1 MTALM
6 SGIALFGAMAIFG
19 VFIYSLKPRRLLD
32 RLIPNEPSVGLL
44 RQSVQFFSYKLQ
56 SLLEPKKRNQQV
68 LFELPDFLELLSVS
82 LSSGESIYASLK
94 RVVPRVGGLLG
105 KELSATL
112 RAIDFGSDIESELNS
127 LARRVPQQQLIE
139 TCNKV
144 SISLRRGTPLA
155 LMLAQQSDSVKQEV
169 INLLTKRAGK
179 NETRML
185 IPLVFLILPVT
196 VLFAI
201 FPSLQLLNI
210 NYL

>member
-6 SGIALFGAMAIFG
+6 SGIALFGAMVIFG
-19 VFIYSLKPRRLLD
+19 VFIHSLKPHSLLD
-32 RLIPNEPSVGLL
+32 RLVPNESSSGLL

-56 SLLEPKKRNQQV
+56 SSLEPKKRNQRV
-68 LFELPDFLELLSVS
+68 LLELPDFLELLSVS

-127 LARRVPQQQLIE
+127 LARRLPQQQLIE

-144 SISLRRGTPLA
+144 AISLRRGTPLA
-155 LMLAQQSDSVKQEV
+155 LMLAQQSDSVRQEV

>member
-1 MTALM
+1 MMALI
-6 SGIALFGAMAIFG
+6 SAIAIFAASL
-19 VFIYSLKPRRLLD
+19 VFRLFLK
-32 RLIPNEPSVGLL
+32 SV
-44 RQSVQFFSYKLQ
+44 RPQN
-56 SLLEPKKRNQQV
+56 LLERLEPQNISVKMMRQLMRFAWKLRAKFEPNKRYQQV
-68 LFELPDFLELLSVS
+68 LFELPEFLELLSVA

-105 KELSATL
+105 KELLATL
-112 RAIDFGSDIESELNS
+112 RAIDFGSDIESEFTALS
-127 LARRVPQQQLIE
+127 RRLPQQQVAE

-144 SISLRRGTPLA
+144 VISLRRGTPLA
-155 LMLAQQSDSVKQEV
+155 LMLSQQADSVRQEV
-169 INLLTKRAGK
+169 INVLTRSAGK

-210 NYL
+210 SYL

>member
-1 MTALM
+1 MTGLL
-6 SGIALFGAMAIFG
+6 SGIALFGAIGMFG
-19 VFIYSLKPRRLLD
+19 VLIDSLKPRNLLD
-32 RLIPNEPSVGLL
+32 RLLPPEPPIGLFRKFAHLSSIKFRSV
-44 RQSVQFFSYKLQ
+44 F
-56 SLLEPKKRNQQV
+56 EPKKRNQQV
-68 LFELPDFLELLSVS
+68 LFELPDFLELLSVA
-82 LSSGESIYASLK
+82 LTAGESIYASLK
-94 RVVPRVGGLLG
+94 RVVPRVGGVLG

-144 SISLRRGTPLA
+144 VISLRRGTPLA
-155 LMLAQQSDSVKQEV
+155 LMLAQQSDSVRQEV
-169 INLLTKRAGK
+169 INLLMKHAGK

-196 VLFAI
+196 ILFAI
-201 FPSLQLLNI
+201 YPSLQLLSI